1 MSFFLSNCF
10 LQCGK
15 RPSRRIVPRKGAA
28 LSFLGFAF
36 ALALAEGCTLIPKP
50 TPVSITDPA
59 VPSSLKVEVSPSSES
74 WSSGEERILSVSVV
88 YPESPLTLEEK
99 VIPSRLNVG
108 VEGSGT
114 VILAEKEFSPESGT
128 VSWSIPSIA
137 VGSGK
142 VSFRC
147 EAILPDGS
155 TISNPVPGN
164 PVFEISGEYIPR
176 PKVRYS
182 LSSPDE
188 LISSSCESISKGGS
202 ISFSAGKDLFLSPGG
217 NLPSEA
223 EYTLRL
229 AENSSGEKDPKNEQ
243 SGENG
248 GEETGITIERIHSDE
263 VEGCL
268 PTWKMNSAYP
278 SEAEFVL
285 ESSDP
290 YFGNISTPFSVSF
303 SGEMLPYCSYDL
315 SKGTIGVGVKS
326 QSFPEV
332 MGVLTLEGTVYG
344 HAGPVNGKII
354 KATQPIP
361 LSAASV
367 PLSEG
372 VFTPEVWDITE
383 LIALLETSRYEKD
396 SRGRIHHYITDSIS
410 VRIGIS
416 FPTIPSPSLVKV
428 PSSIFHQSGDWS
440 GDLRVSSS
448 FFVEEYSTKE

>member
-1 MSFFLSNCF
+1 MSFFHSHRF

-15 RPSRRIVPRKGAA
+15 RPSRRIVPRKGTA
-28 LSFLGFAF
+28 LSFLGFAY

-59 VPSSLKVEVSPSSES
+59 VPSSLNVEVSPSSES

-88 YPESPLTLEEK
+88 YPESSLTLEEK
-99 VIPSRLNVG
+99 VIPSRLNIG

-114 VILAEKEFSPESGT
+114 VILAEKEFSPENGT
-128 VSWSIPSIA
+128 ASWSIPSFA

-155 TISNPVPGN
+155 AISNPVSGN

-217 NLPSEA
+217 NLPSGA
-223 EYTLRL
+223 EYSLL
-229 AENSSGEKDPKNEQ
+229 LSDNPSGEKGD
-243 SGENG
+243 
-248 GEETGITIERIHSDE
+248 EEKAVSVERI
-263 VEGCL
+263 L
-268 PTWKMNSAYP
+268 PIEENNPLPAWKMNSAFP
-278 SEAEFVL
+278 SNVDFVL
-285 ESSDP
+285 ESNDP
-290 YFGNISTPFSVSF
+290 FFGNISTPFSVSF
-303 SGEMLPYCSYDL
+303 SGEMLPYCNYDL

-372 VFTPEVWDITE
+372 VFTPGVWDLTE
-383 LIALLETSRYEKD
+383 PIALLETSRYEKD

-416 FPTIPSPSLVKV
+416 FPTVSSASLVKV
-428 PSSIFHQSGDWS
+428 PSSVFHQSGDWS

>member
-1 MSFFLSNCF
+1 MSFFLSKCF

-15 RPSRRIVPRKGAA
+15 RPSRRIVPRKGTA
-28 LSFLGFAF
+28 LSFLGFAY

-88 YPESPLTLEEK
+88 YPESSLTLEEK

-155 TISNPVPGN
+155 TISNPLSGN

-217 NLPSEA
+217 NLPSGA
-223 EYTLRL
+223 EYSLLL
-229 AENSSGEKDPKNEQ
+229 ADNPSGEKGD
-243 SGENG
+243 
-248 GEETGITIERIHSDE
+248 EEKAVSVERI
-263 VEGCL
+263 L
-268 PTWKMNSAYP
+268 PSEENNPLPAWKVNSAFP
-278 SEAEFVL
+278 SKADFVL
-285 ESSDP
+285 ESNDP
-290 YFGNISTPFSVSF
+290 FFGKISTPFSVSF

-332 MGVLTLEGTVYG
+332 MGVLSLEGTVYG

-361 LSAASV
+361 LQAASV

-372 VFTPEVWDITE
+372 SFTPGVWDITE
-383 LIALLETSRYEKD
+383 PLALLETRQYEKD

-416 FPTIPSPSLVKV
+416 FPTIPSASLVKV

-440 GDLRVSSS
+440 GDLTVSSS
-448 FFVEEYSTKE
+448 FFVEEYSTSE

>member
-15 RPSRRIVPRKGAA
+15 RPSRRIVPRKGTA
-28 LSFLGFAF
+28 LSFLGFAY

-88 YPESPLTLEEK
+88 YPESSLTLEEK

-155 TISNPVPGN
+155 TISNPVSGN

-217 NLPSEA
+217 NLPSGA
-223 EYTLRL
+223 EYSLL
-229 AENSSGEKDPKNEQ
+229 LSDNP

-248 GEETGITIERIHSDE
+248 GEEKAVSIERIHSDE
-263 VEGCL
+263 IDNPL
-268 PTWKMNSAYP
+268 PAWKVNSLFP
-278 SEAEFVL
+278 SNTNFVL
-285 ESSDP
+285 ESNDP
-290 YFGNISTPFSVSF
+290 FFGKISTPFSVSF
-303 SGEMLPYCSYDL
+303 SGEMLPYCNYDL

-326 QSFPEV
+326 QSFPET

-361 LSAASV
+361 LQAASV

-372 VFTPEVWDITE
+372 SFTPGVWDITE
-383 LIALLETSRYEKD
+383 PIALLETSRYEKD

-416 FPTIPSPSLVKV
+416 FPTIPSASLVKV
-428 PSSIFHQSGDWS
+428 PSTIFHQSGDWS

-448 FFVEEYSTKE
+448 FFVEEYSTSE